1 MQLIPG
7 SGGVE
12 MGLKLL
18 RRTKPGFTAPV
29 SKWFVYSFVS
39 AATVVIDRWG
49 PSWSKRRIGSA
60 AAVGAWG
67 LLVLWLG
74 LPLLLVSWLW

>member
-7 SGGVE
+7 SGGIDL
-12 MGLKLL
+12 GLGLW
-18 RRTKPGFTAPV
+18 RQTKARAGAPV
-29 SKWFVYSFVS
+29 AKWFVLGFVT

-49 PSWSKRRIGSA
+49 PFWSKRRVGS

-67 LLVLWLG
+67 LLLLWLG
-74 LPLLLVSWLW
+74 IPVLLVSWLW

>member
-29 SKWFVYSFVS
+29 SKWFVYSFVD

-49 PSWSKRRIGSA
+49 PSWSKRRVGSS
-60 AAVGAWG
+60 AVGAWG

-74 LPLLLVSWLW
+74 LPVLLVSWLW

>member
-7 SGGVE
+7 SGGFE
-12 MGLKLL
+12 LGLSLW
-18 RRTKPGFTAPV
+18 RRTKPGAGAPV
-29 SKWFVYSFVS
+29 INWFVLGFVS

-49 PSWSKRRIGSA
+49 PSWSKRRIGT